1 MSLVRTLAS
10 ARPGLLAAAVL
21 CVGCATANEAP
32 IVQAPAGTAV
42 ADPSLPRTR
51 APEPPPP
58 REAAAPAALPGQ
70 SPSPLRIAAVGD
82 IMIGTD
88 FPENHL
94 PDDDGVSFLSGVAST
109 LLQADITFGNLEGV
123 LMDGGDP
130 RKECENP
137 EICYLF
143 RSPSRYA
150 RHLKE
155 AGFDV
160 ISLAN
165 NHSRDFGEE
174 GRSASMAALASAGIH
189 HSGREAD
196 VATWDV
202 LGHRV
207 ALIAFATT
215 IGSHSLLE
223 IDPAA
228 ERVRELA
235 NVHDIILVSFHGG
248 AEGLEA
254 THVPFTE
261 EMSYGELR
269 GDVVRF
275 SRAMIEAGAH
285 LVVGHGPHV
294 PRAMELYRNRLIAY
308 SLGNFATY
316 YGISVGGIRGLA
328 PILLA
333 DIDPDGNFLRGRIVS
348 AQQIRPAGPTLDPEH
363 GAYRLIRQLTAEDFE
378 GGGFTF
384 HDDGTFLPRTPGS
397 P

>member
-1 MSLVRTLAS
+1 M
-10 ARPGLLAAAVL
+10 
-21 CVGCATANEAP
+21 
-32 IVQAPAGTAV
+32 
-42 ADPSLPRTR
+42 
-51 APEPPPP
+51 
-58 REAAAPAALPGQ
+58 
-70 SPSPLRIAAVGD
+70 
-82 IMIGTD
+82 MGTD
-88 FPENHL
+88 YPENHL
-94 PDDDGVSFLSGVAST
+94 PDDDGASFLSGVAST

-123 LMDGGDP
+123 LMDGGEP

-137 EICYLF
+137 EWCYLF
-143 RSPSRYA
+143 HSPSRYA
-150 RHLKE
+150 RYLRE

-174 GRSASMAALASAGIH
+174 GRSASMEALASAGIH
-189 HSGREAD
+189 HSGREGD
-196 VATWDV
+196 VAIWDV
-202 LGHRV
+202 LGHQV

-215 IGSHSLLE
+215 VGSHSLLE
-223 IDPAA
+223 IAPAA

-235 NVHDIILVSFHGG
+235 SVHDIVLVSFHGG

-254 THVPFTE
+254 THIPFSE

-269 GDVVRF
+269 GDVVSF

-285 LVVGHGPHV
+285 LVIGHGPHV

-328 PILLA
+328 PILVA
-333 DIDPDGNFLRGRIVS
+333 DIDSEGNFLRGRIVS

-363 GAYRLIRQLTAEDFE
+363 GAYQLIRQLTEEDFD
-378 GGGFTF
+378 GGGLIF
-384 HDDGTFLPRTPGS
+384 HDGGTFLPRTPGG